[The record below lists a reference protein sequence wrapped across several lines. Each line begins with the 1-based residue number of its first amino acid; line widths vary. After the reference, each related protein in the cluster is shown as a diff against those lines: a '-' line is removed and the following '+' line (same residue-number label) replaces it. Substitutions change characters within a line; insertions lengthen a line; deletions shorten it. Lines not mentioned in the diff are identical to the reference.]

1 LTKPV
6 VELRGCT
13 RDYGTVRAVD
23 GLDLAVHE
31 GEFLALLGPSGCGK
45 TTTLNLVAGF
55 VEPTAGRILIDGEDV
70 TGRPAHLRG
79 LGVVFQSYALFPHLS
94 VRENV
99 AFGLRERRVPA
110 AEIGRRVGDALEL
123 VRLDRHGRQRPAE
136 LSGGMQQ
143 RVALARALVY
153 RPRVLLLD
161 EPLAAL
167 DKKLREEMRV
177 ELRAIQRS
185 VGITTVFV
193 THDQAEALGLADRI
207 AVLNHGRIEQ
217 LGAPREIYERPATRF
232 VADFIGA
239 STVLRG
245 HAVAADRVTVAAGT
259 LRVAGGGAW
268 PAGADVELAIRPE
281 RVRLAAGPGDNV
293 LDARVE
299 GLVYQGAQTEVT
311 ARLDDGQRVLV
322 FVTEPAPVPLAP
334 GQTVRLHLPA
344 DAFMVLAWVA
354 CGSAWTSAGR
364 SRTSS
369 PPTSPDA
376 RGRARCRRRP
386 RIPPTGCSPAWPS
399 SAGRRGPGPRWPTAR
414 PWSPTPS
421 SSAAAPARRW

>member
-1 LTKPV
+1 MTKVV

-13 RDYGTVRAVD
+13 RDYGAVRAVD
-23 GLDLAVHE
+23 ALDLAVQE

-45 TTTLNLVAGF
+45 TTTLNLIAGF
-55 VEPTAGRILIDGEDV
+55 VPPTAGRILIDGEDV

-94 VRENV
+94 VQENV

-110 AEIGRRVGDALEL
+110 VEIERRVGDALEL
-123 VRLDRHGRQRPAE
+123 VRLDRAARQRPGE

-167 DKKLREEMRV
+167 DKKLREGMRD

-185 VGITTVFV
+185 VGVTTVFV
-193 THDQAEALGLADRI
+193 THDQAEALGLSDRI
-207 AVLNHGRIEQ
+207 AVMNHGRIEQ

-245 HAVAADRVTVAAGT
+245 RALAADRVSVAAGT
-259 LRVAGGGAW
+259 LRVTSGRAF

-281 RVRLAAGPGDNV
+281 RVRLAPGPGDNV
-293 LDARVE
+293 LDALIE

-311 ARLDDGQRVLV
+311 ARLADGQRVLV
-322 FVTEPAPVPLAP
+322 FVTEPAPAPLAV
-334 GQTVRLHLPA
+334 GQTLRLHLPA
-344 DAFMVLAWVA
+344 DAFMVLA
-354 CGSAWTSAGR
+354 
-364 SRTSS
+364 
-369 PPTSPDA
+369 
-376 RGRARCRRRP
+376 
-386 RIPPTGCSPAWPS
+386 
-399 SAGRRGPGPRWPTAR
+399 
-414 PWSPTPS
+414 
-421 SSAAAPARRW
+421 

>member
-1 LTKPV
+1 M
-6 VELRGCT
+6 ELRGCT
-13 RDYGTVRAVD
+13 RDYGAVRAVD
-23 GLDLAVHE
+23 GLDLAVDE

-45 TTTLNLVAGF
+45 TTTLNLIAGF

-99 AFGLRERRVPA
+99 AFGLRERRVSA
-110 AEIGRRVGDALEL
+110 SEIERRVGDALEL
-123 VRLDRHGRQRPAE
+123 VRLDRQGRQRPSE

-167 DKKLREEMRV
+167 DRKLREGMRD
-177 ELRAIQRS
+177 ELRAIQRA

-193 THDQAEALGLADRI
+193 THDQAEALGLSDRI
-207 AVLNHGRIEQ
+207 GVMNGGRLEQ

-245 HAVAADRVTVAAGT
+245 RALAADRVAVAASS
-259 LRVAGGGAW
+259 LHVGGRALPVG
-268 PAGADVELAIRPE
+268 GDVELVIRPE
-281 RVRLAAGPGDNV
+281 RVRLAPGPGDNV

-322 FVTEPAPVPLAP
+322 FITEPTPALLAL
-334 GQTVRLHLPA
+334 GQPVRLHLPA
-344 DAFMVLAWVA
+344 DAFMVLA
-354 CGSAWTSAGR
+354 
-364 SRTSS
+364 
-369 PPTSPDA
+369 
-376 RGRARCRRRP
+376 
-386 RIPPTGCSPAWPS
+386 
-399 SAGRRGPGPRWPTAR
+399 
-414 PWSPTPS
+414 
-421 SSAAAPARRW
+421 